1 MKESYVAMKA
11 QMFNYEQWIEEVDP
25 DILKDKLG
33 ELLLASGFTVLNHME
48 HYFPVQGYTCVWLLG
63 ESHLAVHTFPQ
74 SKRSFIQLSSC
85 NEEKSDLLKERLPSV
100 LSPVDN

>member
-11 QMFNYEQWIEEVDP
+11 QMFNYEQWIEEIDP
-25 DILKDKLG
+25 DLLKEKVND
-33 ELLLASGFTVLNHME
+33 LLLEAGFTVLNQME
-48 HYFPVQGYTCVWLLG
+48 HYFPIQGYTCVWLLG
-63 ESHLAVHTFPQ
+63 ESHLAIHTFPQ

-85 NEEKSDLLKERLPSV
+85 NEEKSDLLKDRLPSV